1 MTIGLTAATVE
12 DIPALRRLMQ
22 LYLYDIA
29 SLDQWD
35 IGADGFYGNPERIE
49 SFWVDGNYD
58 KFLIKVDG
66 VLAGFALTSRASGEG
81 DERIHVISEF
91 FILRR
96 YRRAG
101 VGRIVATRLFESFGG
116 TWELSV
122 MAGNV
127 PAQEFWADIVCNLTG
142 KKRDE
147 FTVNP
152 SPQDEVVFRFNYH
165 GP

>member
-1 MTIGLTAATVE
+1 MMVELIPATGE
-12 DIPALRRLMQ
+12 QIPALRRLMQ

-35 IGADGFYGNPERIE
+35 IGEDGFYGNPERIE

-66 VLAGFALTSRASGEG
+66 ILAGFALNSRTTGDGGEL
-81 DERIHVISEF
+81 IHVISEF

-96 YRRAG
+96 YRRTG
-101 VGRIVATRLFESFGG
+101 VGRTAATRLFGNFHG

-122 MAGNV
+122 MATNT
-127 PAQEFWADIVCNLTG
+127 PAQEFWAKVIGDLSG
-142 KKRDE
+142 KERCQ
-147 FTVNP
+147 FTV
-152 SPQDEVVFRFNYH
+152 SPCPDDQVVFRFSTVI
-165 GP
+165 